1 MNGHHEHPGHGS
13 TDGGGNMTT
22 STALDRLVDAGV
34 SIWLDDMS
42 RVRLTTG
49 SLQRLID
56 DRHVTGMT
64 TNPTIFAKA
73 IAGSDVYD
81 QQLAGLARRRVDVG
95 EALRSVTTYDVRAA
109 CDLMRPV
116 FDATGGTDGRVS
128 IEVDPR
134 IAHDTDAQIAEAQ
147 ALWWL
152 VDRPNMFVKIPA
164 TVEGL
169 PAISRCLAEGISINV
184 TLIFSLDRYDAVI
197 DAFLEG
203 MEAALASGQDLSRL
217 RSVASF
223 FVSRVDS
230 EVDARLDK
238 IGSAGALALRGTAAV
253 ANARI
258 AYEHYEQTCA
268 GRRWQSLAAAGARPQ
283 RPLWASTSTKNPAY
297 DDTMYVADLVAPGV
311 VNTMPEET
319 LEAVLDHGSIEPDTV
334 RDHYAEAHAAL
345 DALRAV
351 GVDYADVVQTLED
364 EGIEK
369 FIGSWT
375 ELERQVGVQLRS
387 TLP

>member
-1 MNGHHEHPGHGS
+1 V
-13 TDGGGNMTT
+13 TT
-22 STALDRLVDAGV
+22 NTPLDALVDAGV

-56 DRHVTGMT
+56 ERHVTGMT

-73 IAGSDVYD
+73 IQGSDVYD
-81 QQLAGLARRRVDVG
+81 EQLADLGRRHVDVG
-95 EALRSVTTYDVRAA
+95 EALRAVTTYDVRAA
-109 CDLMRPV
+109 CDVLRPV
-116 FDATGGTDGRVS
+116 FDATDGTDGRVS

-134 IAHDTDAQIAEAQ
+134 IAHDTDAQIAEAR

-164 TVEGL
+164 TIEGL
-169 PAISRCLAEGISINV
+169 PAIRRCLADGISINV
-184 TLIFSLDRYDAVI
+184 TLIFSLDRYAAVM
-197 DAFLEG
+197 DAFLDG
-203 MEAALASGQDLSRL
+203 MEAARAAGRDLSML

-230 EVDARLDK
+230 EVDTRLDK
-238 IGSAGALALRGTAAV
+238 IGTPDALALRGRAAV

-258 AYEHYEQTCA
+258 AYERYEQVSA
-268 GRRWQSLAAAGARPQ
+268 GQRWQALAAAGAQPQ

-297 DDTMYVADLVAPGV
+297 DDTMYVAELVAPGV
-311 VNTMPEET
+311 VNTMPETT
-319 LEAVLDHGSIEPDTV
+319 LEAVLDHGEIEPDTV
-334 RDHYAEAHAAL
+334 RRNYADAHATL
-345 DALRAV
+345 DALRDI
-351 GVDYADVVQTLED
+351 GVDYGDVVQTLED

-375 ELERQVGVQLRS
+375 ELERQVRTQMQS
-387 TLP
+387 LPPTR